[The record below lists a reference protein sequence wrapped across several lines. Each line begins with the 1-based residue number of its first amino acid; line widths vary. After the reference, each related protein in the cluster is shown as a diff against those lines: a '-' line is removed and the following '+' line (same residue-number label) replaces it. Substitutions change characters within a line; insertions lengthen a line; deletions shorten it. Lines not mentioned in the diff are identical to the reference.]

1 MISNKIIIPS
11 PGERI
16 EKKKQLAWLLASM
29 AAQSWNSN
37 ESIDAM
43 VGNRLID
50 NAGVAIAAIN
60 RAPVCVARSQAM
72 FHKNKNGSTLF
83 GLSSDE
89 KFNCEWA
96 A

>member
-60 RAPVCVARSQAM
+60 RAPVCVQG
-72 FHKNKNGSTLF
+72 HKPCFIKIKMDL
-83 GLSSDE
+83 LCLD
-89 KFNCEWA
+89 
-96 A
+96 

>member
-1 MISNKIIIPS
+1 MLFNKIIIPS
-11 PGERI
+11 PGKRI

-29 AAQSWNSN
+29 AAQPWDSN
-37 ESIDAM
+37 QSINEM

-60 RAPVCVARSQAM
+60 RDPVCVARSQAM

-83 GLSSDE
+83 GF
-89 KFNCEWA
+89 KHA
-96 A
+96 KTQRV